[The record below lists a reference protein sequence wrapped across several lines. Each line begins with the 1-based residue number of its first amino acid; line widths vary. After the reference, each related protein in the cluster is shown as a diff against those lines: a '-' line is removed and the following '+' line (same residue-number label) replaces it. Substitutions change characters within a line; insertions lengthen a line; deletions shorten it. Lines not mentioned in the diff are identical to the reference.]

1 MMASIS
7 AYLEDQ
13 HKQCDSYF
21 YAAEE
26 AVSAGN
32 WDEAGKKLS
41 SFITGIER
49 HFDNEEQV
57 LFPDFEHVSGQ
68 TMGPTQVMRLEHD
81 QMRELFDSLRQAL
94 LHKDMEQ
101 FLGDTETLMV
111 LMQQHNAKE
120 EQILYPLSD
129 QVLMG
134 QREDVIERMRPLES
148 S

>member
-1 MMASIS
+1 M
-7 AYLEDQ
+7 
-13 HKQCDSYF
+13 
-21 YAAEE
+21 
-26 AVSAGN
+26 
-32 WDEAGKKLS
+32 
-41 SFITGIER
+41 
-49 HFDNEEQV
+49 
-57 LFPDFEHVSGQ
+57 
-68 TMGPTQVMRLEHD
+68 
-81 QMRELFDSLRQAL
+81 RQAL